1 MVEKKKRGFLSKLGF
16 KSKDEKLA
24 EAAAE
29 KAAQQQLVDEQMAA
43 RMAAI
48 NAAAL
53 KSARVQDEAAAGVT
67 IDPEEQA
74 RIEAEEKRQA
84 EIQAARDVERAKQL
98 AEEKARKAEEA
109 KAAAEA
115 NAKRAEEAKARAEE
129 QARLEAEAKAKAEE
143 EEKRR
148 AAEEARI
155 KAEEEQALKDAKA
168 KAEAEA
174 KARAIEEARIKAEE
188 EQALAKAKSDSE
200 AAALKAKQEAEA
212 QARAAEEARR
222 KAEEQQRLAEAKAKA
237 EAEAKARAEEDAK
250 RRSEEAQR
258 LADEKAA
265 AEKAEAERLEAE
277 ALAAEQ
283 AKEKL
288 LRDEALEAERRAI
301 VAAQAAERE
310 AAERDALEKAE
321 AERKQALID
330 QGIDPEPEIDTL
342 AEGGFLTRI
351 TKGLSKSTSRMTE
364 QVSAAFTKRT
374 LDDDALQDLED
385 ILITSDFGVGP
396 ASKVTALLSKDKFD
410 KQVTDMEIKIAL
422 ADVISDILTPLEKPI
437 VLTSAK
443 PQILLFV
450 GVNGSGKTTTLG
462 KLAKR
467 YHDQGK
473 KVMIAAGDTFRAAA
487 VEQLTVWS
495 ERAGA
500 KIVAG
505 KLGSDAAGLVYDAI
519 EQAKAED
526 VDILMIDTAG
536 RLQNRTELMDE
547 LAKVVRVSK
556 KQDPSAPHHSILVLD
571 ATVGQNA
578 LMQTEAF
585 RETAGVTGLIMTKL
599 DGTAK
604 GGVLVALSDKYKL
617 PIHAIGIGE
626 KIEDLENF
634 SAPVFAA
641 ALSGVADAMIE
652 G

>member
-1 MVEKKKRGFLSKLGF
+1 MAEKKKRGFLSKLGF

-53 KSARVQDEAAAGVT
+53 KSAREQDESASGTT
-67 IDPEEQA
+67 IDADEQA
-74 RIEAEEKRQA
+74 RIELEEKRQA
-84 EIQAARDVERAKQL
+84 EIQAAKDVARAKQL
-98 AEEKARKAEEA
+98 AEEKARKEEEA
-109 KAAAEA
+109 KLAAEA
-115 NAKRAEEAKARAEE
+115 EAKRKEEAKTRAEDL
-129 QARLEAEAKAKAEE
+129 ARQEAEAKAKAEE
-143 EEKRR
+143 DAKAR

-155 KAEEEQALKDAKA
+155 KAEEEKALS
-168 KAEAEA
+168 E
-174 KARAIEEARIKAEE
+174 
-188 EQALAKAKSDSE
+188 AKAKSEAE
-200 AAALKAKQEAEA
+200 AAKLKAKQDAEA
-212 QARAAEEARR
+212 A
-222 KAEEQQRLAEAKAKA
+222 
-237 EAEAKARAEEDAK
+237 ARAEEEAQ
-250 RRSEEAQR
+250 RQAAEAQR
-258 LADEKAA
+258 LVDEKAA
-265 AEKAEAERLEAE
+265 AEKAEADRLAAE
-277 ALAAEQ
+277 ALAAEKAQ
-283 AKEKL
+283 EKR
-288 LRDEALEAERRAI
+288 LRDEALEAERRAK

-310 AAERDALEKAE
+310 AAEREAREKLD
-321 AERKQALID
+321 AEREAKRRQDLID
-330 QGIDPEPEIDTL
+330 QGIDPDAETDTL

-396 ASKVTALLSKDKFD
+396 ASKVTALLAKDKFD

-422 ADVISDILTPLEKPI
+422 ADVISEILTPLEKPI

-547 LAKVVRVSK
+547 LAKVVRVIK

-585 RETAGVTGLIMTKL
+585 AETAGVTGLVMTKL

-626 KIEDLENF
+626 RIEDLENF

-652 G
+652 TS

>member
-1 MVEKKKRGFLSKLGF
+1 MAEKKKRGFLSKLGF
-16 KSKDEKLA
+16 KSKDEKVA

-53 KSARVQDEAAAGVT
+53 KSAREQDESVSGTT
-67 IDPEEQA
+67 IDAEEQA
-74 RIEAEEKRQA
+74 RIELEEKRQA
-84 EIQAARDVERAKQL
+84 EIQAAKDVARAKQL
-98 AEEKARKAEEA
+98 AEEKARKEEEA
-109 KAAAEA
+109 KLAAEA
-115 NAKRAEEAKARAEE
+115 EAKRKEEAKTRAEDL
-129 QARLEAEAKAKAEE
+129 ARQEAEAKAKAEE
-143 EEKRR
+143 ESKAR

-155 KAEEEQALKDAKA
+155 KVEEEKA
-168 KAEAEA
+168 
-174 KARAIEEARIKAEE
+174 
-188 EQALAKAKSDSE
+188 
-200 AAALKAKQEAEA
+200 
-212 QARAAEEARR
+212 
-222 KAEEQQRLAEAKAKA
+222 LAEAKAKS
-237 EAEAKARAEEDAK
+237 EAEAAKLKAKQDAEAAARAEEEVK
-250 RRSEEAQR
+250 RQAAEAQR

-265 AEKAEAERLEAE
+265 AEKAEADRLEAE
-277 ALAAEQ
+277 ALAAEKAQ
-283 AKEKL
+283 EKR
-288 LRDEALEAERRAI
+288 LRDEALEAERRAK

-310 AAERDALEKAE
+310 AAEREAREKLD
-321 AERKQALID
+321 AEREAKRREDLMA
-330 QGIDPEPEIDTL
+330 QGIDPDAETDTL

-396 ASKVTALLSKDKFD
+396 ASKVAALLAKDKFD

-422 ADVISDILTPLEKPI
+422 ADVISEILTPLEKPI

-547 LAKVVRVSK
+547 LAKVVRVIK

-585 RETAGVTGLIMTKL
+585 AETAGVTGLVMTKL

-626 KIEDLENF
+626 RIEDLENF

-652 G
+652 N

>member
-1 MVEKKKRGFLSKLGF
+1 MKHGWAVG
-16 KSKDEKLA
+16 A
-24 EAAAE
+24 
-29 KAAQQQLVDEQMAA
+29 
-43 RMAAI
+43 
-48 NAAAL
+48 
-53 KSARVQDEAAAGVT
+53 
-67 IDPEEQA
+67 
-74 RIEAEEKRQA
+74 
-84 EIQAARDVERAKQL
+84 
-98 AEEKARKAEEA
+98 
-109 KAAAEA
+109 
-115 NAKRAEEAKARAEE
+115 
-129 QARLEAEAKAKAEE
+129 
-143 EEKRR
+143 
-148 AAEEARI
+148 
-155 KAEEEQALKDAKA
+155 
-168 KAEAEA
+168 
-174 KARAIEEARIKAEE
+174 
-188 EQALAKAKSDSE
+188 
-200 AAALKAKQEAEA
+200 
-212 QARAAEEARR
+212 
-222 KAEEQQRLAEAKAKA
+222 
-237 EAEAKARAEEDAK
+237 
-250 RRSEEAQR
+250 
-258 LADEKAA
+258 
-265 AEKAEAERLEAE
+265 EAE
-277 ALAAEQ
+277 ALAVEK
-283 AKEKL
+283 AKEKR
-288 LRDEALEAERRAI
+288 LRDEALEAERRAT

-310 AAERDALEKAE
+310 AAERDAFEKAE

-364 QVSAAFTKRT
+364 QVSAVFTKRT
-374 LDDDALQDLED
+374 LDDEALQDLED

-396 ASKVTALLSKDKFD
+396 ASKVTALLARDKFD
-410 KQVTDMEIKIAL
+410 KQVTDMEVKIAL
-422 ADVISDILTPLEKPI
+422 ADVISEILTPLEKPI
-437 VLTSAK
+437 VLTSIK
-443 PQILLFV
+443 PQIMLFV
-450 GVNGSGKTTTLG
+450 GVNGSGQTTTLG

-547 LAKVVRVSK
+547 LAKVVRVIK

-578 LMQTEAF
+578 LTQTEAF
-585 RETAGVTGLIMTKL
+585 RDTAGVTGLIMTKL

-604 GGVLVALSDKYKL
+604 GGVLVALSDKYAL